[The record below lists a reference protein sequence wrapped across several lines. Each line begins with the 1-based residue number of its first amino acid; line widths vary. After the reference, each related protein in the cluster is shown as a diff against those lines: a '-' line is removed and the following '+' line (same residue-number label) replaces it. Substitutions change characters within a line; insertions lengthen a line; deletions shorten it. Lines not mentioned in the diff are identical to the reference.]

1 MNMNKNNTEENLTE
15 DVVTDSGD
23 ENPSL
28 VMSHEEWVELEKK
41 LLKRGVLTKSIAY
54 KFKALPL

>member
-1 MNMNKNNTEENLTE
+1 MNKNNTEENLTE

-23 ENPSL
+23 ETPSL

-41 LLKRGVLTKSIAY
+41 MIQRGMLSRSIAL
-54 KFKALPL
+54 K